1 MLYVSQYN
9 KYKRSNTVNLKIKH
23 YSTHLW
29 RLMFL
34 INSNNVYNTLTKK
47 IFNSSSTIPTMFI
60 GYEIFVYSGVKWLS
74 RSISKWS
81 VGLKFGS
88 LSWNRK
94 IALYKSK
101 QLKKK

>member
-1 MLYVSQYN
+1 MLYV
-9 KYKRSNTVNLKIKH
+9 KHTNTPQPLLSKSKISY

-47 IFNSSSTIPTMFI
+47 IYNNSSNIPTMFI
-60 GYEIFVYSGVKWLS
+60 GYEVFIYSGLKWLS
-74 RSISKWS
+74 RIITKWS
-81 VGLKFGS
+81 VGLKFGV

-94 IALYKSK
+94 LALYKFK

>member
-1 MLYVSQYN
+1 
-9 KYKRSNTVNLKIKH
+9 
-23 YSTHLW
+23 
-29 RLMFL
+29 MFL

-47 IFNSSSTIPTMFI
+47 IYNSSSSIPSMFI
-60 GYEIFVYSGVKWLS
+60 GYEIFIYSGLKWLS
-74 RSISKWS
+74 RVITKWS

-94 IALYKSK
+94 RALFKSK

>member
-1 MLYVSQYN
+1 MLYVKHNN
-9 KYKRSNTVNLKIKH
+9 KSTSPLLSKPKTKY

-34 INSNNVYNTLTKK
+34 INSNTVYNTLTKK
-47 IFNSSSTIPTMFI
+47 IYNNSSSIPLMFI
-60 GYEIFVYSGVKWLS
+60 GYEVFIYSGLKWLS
-74 RSISKWS
+74 RIISKWS
-81 VGLKFGS
+81 VGLRFGV

-94 IALYKSK
+94 LALYKFK